1 MVDIGIL
8 AENRE
13 SWNCAINI
21 LLDIKKL
28 IKLKPDIPEQTPPP
42 PKKKKQTQ
50 KTNSQWFKKC

>member
-1 MVDIGIL
+1 MLGIL

-28 IKLKPDIPEQTPPP
+28 IKLKPDIPEQKTPPQKKQSNK
-42 PKKKKQTQ
+42 PKKPTH
-50 KTNSQWFKKC
+50 SG